1 MLPPSL
7 RLRAPVLWLLLP
19 FMAGLATAEA
29 FPGLTPDVVSVLL
42 TALGFAGFATWQA
55 GRAGMG
61 GRLLWAG
68 SLAAA
73 ALLAGVAYLRWRDP
87 PAEWA
92 RSATPREAGVE
103 MEVTLVFPPAPQAR
117 NVGGVG
123 IVTDAA
129 AHLRELVGQRVHF
142 SAIRKI
148 SVMPERS
155 ARYRVRGVLEPVA
168 GVGGFDDHL
177 RNLGVRLRL
186 GRAQIVAETQPAR
199 WFPAWCERTGEGLE
213 RILQRGLER
222 HPETASV
229 YLAMMLGEKA
239 VLSVEQRN
247 AYMRSGTFHVFS
259 VSGLHVAAIAA
270 AILGLLTLARL
281 PPRWTMVLGLMILW
295 LYVQITGAS
304 AATIRAWLMIAFL
317 FGARIFRLP
326 GNALAALAVSAL
338 VTLLLDPR
346 QLFTTGFQMSYLV
359 VLALIV
365 MGAPLAE
372 RWRAA
377 WRPFSDL
384 PEVSWGWWRP
394 GVVWAGRRFLDAFAA
409 TWAASVASAPAS
421 IGYFGLFSP
430 GALLANLVV
439 VPLAS
444 FALFAGVA
452 SLLSGL
458 IGLGP
463 VVVVF
468 NHAAALLIISMD
480 WLVRTGTQAPGMF
493 FPLSFRADWMASASM
508 ALTAALLLL
517 GLGLRWARDR
527 GGFWLMPMLLGLALI
542 LSVNSDAPP

>member
-19 FMAGLATAEA
+19 FMAGLATAELFPKVYPNPVNLLLAA
-29 FPGLTPDVVSVLL
+29 FGLAV
-42 TALGFAGFATWQA
+42 AATWQA
-55 GRAGMG
+55 RREGIVDRV
-61 GRLLWAG
+61 LWAG
-68 SLAAA
+68 LLAAA
-73 ALLAGVAYLRWRDP
+73 AVIAGAAYLRWRDP
-87 PAEWA
+87 PADWVE
-92 RSATPREAGVE
+92 SVTLREAEVE
-103 MEVTLVFPPAPQAR
+103 MEVGLVFPPAPQAR
-117 NVGGVG
+117 NVGGLGV
-123 IVTDAA
+123 VTDTAP
-129 AHLRELVGQRVHF
+129 HLRELAGQRVHF

-155 ARYRVRGVLEPVA
+155 ARYRVRGVLERVPE
-168 GVGGFDDHL
+168 GGGFDDHL
-177 RNLGVRLRL
+177 HNLGVRLRL
-186 GRAQIVAETQPAR
+186 GRAQIVAETHPPR
-199 WFPAWCERTGEGLE
+199 WFPAWCERTGEHLE

-239 VLSVEQRN
+239 VLSAEQRN
-247 AYMRSGTFHVFS
+247 AFMRSGTFHVFS

-270 AILGLLTLARL
+270 AILGLLALMRL
-281 PPRWTMVLGLMILW
+281 PPRWTMVLGLLILW

-317 FGARIFRLP
+317 FSSRIFHLP
-326 GNALAALAVSAL
+326 GNALAALALSAL
-338 VTLLLDPR
+338 VTLLLEPR

-372 RWRAA
+372 RWKAT
-377 WRPFSDL
+377 WRPFADL
-384 PEVSWGWWRP
+384 PEVSWGWWRR

-458 IGLGP
+458 LGLAP
-463 VVVVF
+463 LSNVF
-468 NHAAALLIISMD
+468 NHAAALLILGMD
-480 WLVRTGTQAPGMF
+480 RLVRAGTQFPGMY
-493 FPLSFRADWMASASM
+493 FPAEFRADWMPAAAM

-517 GLGLRWARDR
+517 GLGLRWARNR
-527 GGFWLMPMLLGLALI
+527 GGFWLMPALLALVLI
-542 LSVNSDAPP
+542 LGVNFGPRA

>member
-29 FPGLTPDVVSVLL
+29 FPETGPEAASLL
-42 TALGFAGFATWQA
+42 LAALGLAGLAIWQA
-55 GRAGMG
+55 GRPGLAGRVFWG
-61 GRLLWAG
+61 G
-68 SLAAA
+68 SLALA
-73 ALLAGVAYLRWRDP
+73 ALLAGGAYLRWRDP
-87 PAEWA
+87 PADRM
-92 RSATPREAGVE
+92 RSVTQREAEVE
-103 MEVTLVFPPAPQAR
+103 LEVTLVFPPAPQAR
-117 NVGGVG
+117 NVAGLGF
-123 IVTDAA
+123 VTAA
-129 AHLRELVGQRVHF
+129 APHLRELVGQRVHF

-155 ARYRVRGVLEPVA
+155 ARYRLRGVLEAVA
-168 GVGGFDDHL
+168 GTGGFDDHL

-199 WFPAWCERTGEGLE
+199 WFPAWCERTGENLE
-213 RILQRGLER
+213 RVLQRGLER

-317 FGARIFRLP
+317 FSSRIFRLP
-326 GNALAALAVSAL
+326 GNPLAALALSAV

-372 RWRAA
+372 RWKAA
-377 WRPFSDL
+377 WRPFADL
-384 PEVSWGWWRP
+384 PEINWGWWRP

-458 IGLGP
+458 IGLTP
-463 VVVVF
+463 LSTVF
-468 NHAAALLIISMD
+468 NHAAALLIIAMD
-480 WLVRTGTQAPGMF
+480 WLVRAGTQVPGMF
-493 FPLSFRADWMASASM
+493 FPAGFRAEWMPAAAM

-517 GLGLRWARDR
+517 GIGLRWARDR
-527 GGFWLMPMLLGLALI
+527 GGFWLMPTLLALALI
-542 LSVNSDAPP
+542 LGVNFGPRT